1 MSTEKIQ
8 RVNIGKNIKYI
19 RKLKDYTQEELA
31 EALGITQSAV
41 SQFERSAEGLH
52 EKTIKKISDELK
64 VDPLFLYFV
73 EVSDENHPDHELAV
87 NIITNY
93 PPDEQYK
100 RFNDEL
106 KRVYEQRN
114 SVTPDELSSL
124 CLSVFNSLNTK
135 GKEEAIKRIQEL
147 AQLDQYK
154 KED

>member
-1 MSTEKIQ
+1 MSMEKIQ
-8 RVNIGKNIKYI
+8 RVNIGKNISFI
-19 RKLKDYTQEELA
+19 RRLRKKTQQELA
-31 EALGITQSAV
+31 DEMDVTQSAI

-52 EKTIKKISDELK
+52 EKTIMRISDKLK

-73 EVSDENHPDHELAV
+73 EVSDETHPDHELAV